1 MNAQTV
7 FESITPEQYRDALEG
22 IRLRMDEAAVLK
34 AQHADPHHELSALG
48 VGQVVKA
55 GYGRGNLVYG
65 GLGKRVGYFL
75 KDVHNIPLQT
85 DGKRTFWFQYLA
97 TGYWFRGPH
106 APGDGYVFVMRPAL
120 AEALE
125 GLGIVKSR

>member
-1 MNAQTV
+1 MTDPG
-7 FESITPEQYRDALEG
+7 EITPEQYRDALEG
-22 IRLRMDEAAVLK
+22 IRLRVQEEAVLRTQYF
-34 AQHADPHHELSALG
+34 APYRELSALG
-48 VGQVVKA
+48 VGQVVHA
-55 GYGRGNLVYG
+55 GFGRGNLLYG

-75 KDVHNIPLQT
+75 YDVHGIPLWA

-97 TGYWFRGPH
+97 TGYWFKGPH

-125 GLGIVKSR
+125 MMEIV

>member
-1 MNAQTV
+1 MRRELT
-7 FESITPEQYRDALEG
+7 FESITSQEYQAALEG
-22 IRLRMDEAAVLK
+22 IRLRAQELAVLK
-34 AQHADPHHELSALG
+34 AQYDAPHHELSALG
-48 VGQVVKA
+48 VGQVSGN

-75 KDVHNIPLQT
+75 RDVYDIPLLV

-97 TGYWFRGPH
+97 TGYWFKGPR

-125 GLGIVKSR
+125 ALGIV